1 MVPAGDRAPADTAA
15 VLTCIGQD
23 RPGLVNAIAEAVSA
37 AGGNWL
43 ESKLEH
49 LAGQF
54 AGILLLRLPA
64 QNISALTAALQAL
77 PGLSVTIAQG
87 TDEPEPPRE
96 PLTLELLGHD
106 RPGIVR
112 DVTQALTK
120 LGVNIED
127 FCSSI
132 ESAPFTGEDMFRA
145 TLKLGLPEHVSAD
158 EVRRVLEK
166 LADEIMVDIST
177 GVEA

>member
-1 MVPAGDRAPADTAA
+1 VDSAA

-23 RPGLVNAIAEAVSA
+23 RPGLVNAIAQTISA

-43 ESKLEH
+43 ESRLEH

-54 AGILLLRLPA
+54 AGIVLVRLPQA
-64 QNISALTAALQAL
+64 RIPALTAALQAL

-87 TDEPEPPRE
+87 DDNAAAPCE

-112 DVTQALTK
+112 DVTQAITK
-120 LGVNIED
+120 LGVNIEE
-127 FCSSI
+127 FSSAI

-145 TLKLGLPEHVSAD
+145 VLKLGLPEHVSGD
-158 EVRRVLEK
+158 EVRRVLEH
-166 LADEIMVDIST
+166 LADEIMVDIRANAE
-177 GVEA
+177 V

>member
-1 MVPAGDRAPADTAA
+1 MDTAV

-23 RPGLVNAIAEAVSA
+23 RPGLVNAIAEAISA
-37 AGGNWL
+37 SGGNWL

-54 AGILLLRLPA
+54 AGIVLVRVPEARIASLTT
-64 QNISALTAALQAL
+64 ALESL
-77 PGLSVTIAQG
+77 PGLRVTIAQG
-87 TDEPEPPRE
+87 STSDEPPRE
-96 PLTLELLGHD
+96 PLVLELLGHD

-120 LGVNIED
+120 LGVNIEE

-145 TLKLGLPEHVSAD
+145 VLKLGLPEHVPSD

-177 GVEA
+177 GAMV

>member
-1 MVPAGDRAPADTAA
+1 MDSSA

-23 RPGLVNAIAEAVSA
+23 RPGLVNAIAEAISA

-54 AGILLLRLPA
+54 AGIVLVRVPEDR
-64 QNISALTAALQAL
+64 IPALTAALQSM
-77 PGLSVTIAQG
+77 PGLSVTIARG
-87 TDEPEPPRE
+87 TTETEPPRE

-132 ESAPFTGEDMFRA
+132 ESAAFTGEEMFRA
-145 TLKLGLPEHVSAD
+145 ELKLGLPEHVAAD

>member
-1 MVPAGDRAPADTAA
+1 MNTVA

-23 RPGLVNAIAEAVSA
+23 RPGLVNAISEAVA
-37 AGGNWL
+37 ASGGNWL

-54 AGILLLRLPA
+54 AGILLLRLPE
-64 QNISALTAALQAL
+64 QNIPALTAALQAL
-77 PGLSVTIAQG
+77 PGLSVTLARG
-87 TDEPEPPRE
+87 TTEPEPPHE

-112 DVTQALTK
+112 DVTQALTR

-127 FCSSI
+127 FCSAI
-132 ESAPFTGEDMFRA
+132 ESAAFTGEEMFRA
-145 TLKLGLPEHVSAD
+145 TLKLRLPEHVPAD

-177 GVEA
+177 GLEV

>member
-1 MVPAGDRAPADTAA
+1 MNTVA

-23 RPGLVNAIAEAVSA
+23 RPGLVNAISEAVA
-37 AGGNWL
+37 ASGGNWL

-54 AGILLLRLPA
+54 AGIVLVKLPEA
-64 QNISALTAALQAL
+64 SIPALTTALQTL
-77 PGLSVTIAQG
+77 PGLSVTLARG
-87 TDEPEPPRE
+87 TTGTETPRE
-96 PLTLELLGHD
+96 PLVLELLGHD

-120 LGVNIED
+120 LGVNIEE
-127 FCSSI
+127 FSSAI

-145 TLKLGLPEHVSAD
+145 VLKLGLPEHVTAD

-177 GVEA
+177 GTGIQ

>member
-1 MVPAGDRAPADTAA
+1 METAA
-15 VLTCIGQD
+15 VLTSVGQD
-23 RPGLVNAIAEAVSA
+23 RPGLVNAIAEQISA

-43 ESKLEH
+43 ESRLEH

-54 AGILLLRLPA
+54 AGIILLRLPEGRIA
-64 QNISALTAALQAL
+64 ALTSALQML

-87 TDEPEPPRE
+87 IDQPELPRE

-112 DVTQALTK
+112 DVTQAITK
-120 LGVNIED
+120 LGVNIEE
-127 FCSSI
+127 FSSSI

-145 TLKLGLPEHVSAD
+145 VLKLGLPEHVSHD
-158 EVRRVLEK
+158 EVRRVLEH
-166 LADEIMVDIST
+166 LADEIMVDIRASAE
-177 GVEA
+177 V

>member
-1 MVPAGDRAPADTAA
+1 MVNVAA

-23 RPGLVNAIAEAVSA
+23 RPGLVNAIAETIAA

-43 ESKLEH
+43 ESRLEH

-54 AGILLLRLPA
+54 AGIVHIHLAEDRIP
-64 QNISALTAALQAL
+64 ALTAALQSL
-77 PGLSVTIAQG
+77 PGLSVTIARG
-87 TDEPEPPRE
+87 IATTEPPLE
-96 PLTLELLGHD
+96 PLVLEILGHD

-112 DVTQALTK
+112 DVTQAITK

-132 ESAPFTGEDMFRA
+132 ESAAFTGEEMFRA
-145 TLKLGLPEHVSAD
+145 ELKLALPDHITAED
-158 EVRRVLEK
+158 IRRVLEK

-177 GVEA
+177 SVA